1 MKHRNQTRRII
12 CLSGF
17 SALLVAGVVFL
28 SSCGPPTAGTNL
40 RLSISYPESVDEGP
54 LTGRMILVISQ
65 DDQREPRLQVGRHG
79 PQFFGVDFENL
90 LPGEEVVIDGSTL
103 GYPIDQLRDL
113 PAREYHVQALL
124 NRYTRFDRSDGHTV
138 WMHMDQW
145 EGQNWRRS
153 PGNIHSDV
161 QRVTLNPANGESLK
175 LEVTNIIPP
184 IPDPEETKWVKRI
197 KIQSELLTEFWGHPI
212 YIGAT
217 ILLPKGYDEHPN
229 VHYPTVYYQGHFSLR
244 APLRFREDEP
254 AEWLAADL
262 PRVIAVTIQ
271 HPTPYF
277 DDSYAVNS
285 VNNGPYGDAI
295 HQELIPEIEERF
307 RTIRKK
313 YARVL
318 TGGSTGGWESIAVQ
332 VFNPDFYGGTWTF
345 APDPIDFRNVEG
357 INIYE
362 DKNAFFKE
370 HEWYKVPIASERF
383 TSGEVRLTSEQATTM
398 EMVYGSKGRGGY
410 QRAIWSA
417 TFGPVGED
425 GYFKPLFDRETGVI
439 DQEVAQYWK
448 ENYDLRYILETNW
461 EELGPKLEGNIHLIC
476 GHMDNYYLNGGV
488 YYMEEFLEGTENP
501 YYGGSVTYGERGGHG
516 WRPYSAYDLLRR
528 MGEHIT
534 RNAPPGENTNMW
546 KYR

>member
-1 MKHRNQTRRII
+1 MRTRVGH
-12 CLSGF
+12 LSCI
-17 SALLVAGVVFL
+17 SVVLLAGL
-28 SSCGPPTAGTNL
+28 MILGSCGGTQGGSQGGASL
-40 RLSISYPESVDEGP
+40 RFSVSYPASVDQGP
-54 LTGRMILVISQ
+54 LTGRMMLVVSR
-65 DDQREPRLQVGRHG
+65 DDSREPRLQVGRHG
-79 PQFFGVDFENL
+79 PQFFGVDFEGL
-90 LPGEEVVIDGSTL
+90 LPGEAVVFDESTL
-103 GYPIDQLRDL
+103 GYPINELKDL
-113 PAREYHVQALL
+113 PPGEYFVQALL
-124 NRYTRFDRSDGHTV
+124 NRYTKFERSDGHTV

-153 PGNIHSDV
+153 PGNLHSSV
-161 QRVTLNPANGESLK
+161 QEVTLDPMSGETLE
-175 LEVTNIIPP
+175 LEVTEVIPP
-184 IPDPEETKWVKRI
+184 IPDPEETDQVKRI
-197 KIQSELLTEFWGHPI
+197 KMQSDLLTEFWGHPI

-217 ILLPKGYDEHPN
+217 ILLPKGYDEHPD
-229 VHYPTVYYQGHFSLR
+229 VRYPTVYYQGHFSLR
-244 APLRFREDEP
+244 PPLSRGGQVPGEWI
-254 AEWLAADL
+254 AEDL
-262 PRVIAVTIQ
+262 PRFIAVTIQ

-295 HQELIPEIEERF
+295 HQELIPEIERRF
-307 RTIRKK
+307 RTIPKK

-318 TGGSTGGWESIAVQ
+318 TGGSTGGWESLAVQ
-332 VFNPDFYGGTWTF
+332 ILNPDFYGGTWTF

-370 HEWYKVPIASERF
+370 HEWYRVPIASERF
-383 TSGEVRLTSEQATTM
+383 TTGEVRLTSQQATTM

-417 TFGPVGED
+417 TYGPVGED

-439 DQEVAQYWK
+439 DPEVAQYWK

-461 EELGPKLEGNIHLIC
+461 QELGPKLEGNIHLIC

-488 YYMEEFLEGTENP
+488 YYMEEFLEETENP
-501 YYGGSVTYGERGGHG
+501 YYGGSVTYGDRGGHG
-516 WRPYSAYDLLRR
+516 FRPYSSYDLLRM

-534 RNAPPGENTNMW
+534 KNAPPGENTEMW